1 MASFV
6 LHLRV
11 TDASAFMMAEQ
22 MVVIV
27 GTGAGRPSVTSIC
40 FRRDGGETA
49 RGCAVV
55 VAVEAVLLEG
65 LRGQDKA

>member
-27 GTGAGRPSVTSIC
+27 GTGAGRPSVTSTY
-40 FRRDGGETA
+40 FRRDGSETV
-49 RGCAVV
+49 RGCALA
-55 VAVEAVLLEG
+55 VAVEAVLLES
-65 LRGQDKA
+65 LRVRGEA